1 MRQSE
6 ISLARIA
13 TAARFP
19 VIAGM
24 QGLIVYVGRLD
35 LLKTPQGI
43 TTAIPDAQRRSNPAL
58 QPDLP
63 RSSCLRTGD
72 QLRRNSVR
80 GNAVIEFALAFS
92 LLWAALA
99 GVFQFGYAMYIY
111 NELATATAQGARFAS
126 TVDFDSLSQNFAIQV
141 KNMVVY
147 GSPVAGASPLVQG
160 LTTANVSVSW
170 SVDASGVPE
179 NMTVSIVNYT
189 CDAIF
194 RSFTWNGKPLVTVRY
209 MGVYKT

>member
-1 MRQSE
+1 MKRTPPVKRVVRQSD
-6 ISLARIA
+6 IRLAPIA
-13 TAARFP
+13 T
-19 VIAGM
+19 
-24 QGLIVYVGRLD
+24 
-35 LLKTPQGI
+35 
-43 TTAIPDAQRRSNPAL
+43 
-58 QPDLP
+58 DLP
-63 RSSCLRTGD
+63 GSACLRKAVQSQGGCKRYVTSLKPRAEKEF
-72 QLRRNSVR
+72 QLRQNSVR

-99 GVFQFGYAMYIY
+99 GVVQFGYAMYIY